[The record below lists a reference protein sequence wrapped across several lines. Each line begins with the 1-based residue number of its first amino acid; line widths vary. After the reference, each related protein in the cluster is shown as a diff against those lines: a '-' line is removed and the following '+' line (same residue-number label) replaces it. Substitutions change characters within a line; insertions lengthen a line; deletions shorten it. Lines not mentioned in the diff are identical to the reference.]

1 MLSDVTKRK
10 INNNVRTTCL
20 GSIARKRDVIRGNV
34 ENALL
39 SNYDELRYI
48 LRFKVRQE
56 H

>member
-1 MLSDVTKRK
+1 MLSDVITKRK

-39 SNYDELRYI
+39 SNKANLELN
-48 LRFKVRQE
+48 L
-56 H
+56 